1 MSYLKQ
7 LKQIYNQEIT
17 SLENEFK
24 IHCQKVIDEKLKEI
38 TPKIQK
44 EIEEDIL
51 SYIRS
56 YKFHDI
62 NEFDLE
68 SRMSLTEIYDSGK
81 YFWIFAKYL
90 EGNDED
96 DIIKA
101 VENFIENLEYF
112 KTIKKYLEIR
122 FDGLIFNPYVFVK
135 LNHDLDMWEI
145 EKITVNLEFDLSN
158 W

>member
-24 IHCQKVIDEKLKEI
+24 VHCQKVIDEKLKEI

-51 SYIRS
+51 GYIRS

-68 SRMSLTEIYDSGK
+68 SRMSLTEIYGSGK
-81 YFWIFAKYL
+81 YFWIFAKSL

-96 DIIKA
+96 DIIQA
-101 VENFIENLEYF
+101 VEDFIENLESF